1 MTTLTAS
8 EARIPTKL
16 FSRVVNNGDR
26 IHVKHRSAGGVV
38 IVSEEDAALLEAI
51 EDRVLAEAA
60 DVAEAD
66 MKAKGQ
72 KPIPWEKV
80 KEKLGL

>member
-1 MTTLTAS
+1 M
-8 EARIPTKL
+8 
-16 FSRVVNNGDR
+16 
-26 IHVKHRSAGGVV
+26 

-60 DVAEAD
+60 DEAEAD
-66 MKAKGQ
+66 TNAKGQ